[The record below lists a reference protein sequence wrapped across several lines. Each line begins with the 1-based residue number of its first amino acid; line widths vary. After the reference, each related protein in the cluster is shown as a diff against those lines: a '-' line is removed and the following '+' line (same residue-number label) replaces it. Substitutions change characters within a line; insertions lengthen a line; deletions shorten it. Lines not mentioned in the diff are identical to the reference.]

1 MAIIVSVIQE
11 KGGTGK
17 STIATNLVGIAKKGL
32 KVALIDCD
40 MPQGTSQS
48 WAAMRYSGQVPV
60 GDVRLTANIKEQLH
74 IRLKKCVRKNYK
86 GC

>member
-32 KVALIDCD
+32 KVVLIDCD

-48 WAAMRYSGQVPV
+48 WAA
-60 GDVRLTANIKEQLH
+60 
-74 IRLKKCVRKNYK
+74 IRLKISAAMEQISVGDFIEQLIDKNTPLLPRKN
-86 GC
+86 